1 MNDQISIREAITETD
16 VASFWAQLRVYQQRD
31 IFPDPEDESLDYFL
45 SEDYRSQVQ
54 AVHDRKQ
61 NPLYYLFFRRHGQ
74 DIGFAM
80 PAIFTTEDGKCFIM
94 EFCVYPQYRGGGTGT
109 QCAQA
114 LLRWAKER
122 GAVYAEL
129 NYGGDERRQR
139 FWARLGFVPNGAD
152 EWGEPLMLLPPEE
165 ALPFTVERL
174 ADPEDWQLM
183 KLENGFLTEIG
194 EEPLSEKKQ
203 QRLKEAVGDGKIT
216 FFLAKRGYRA
226 VGMCSVSPCYS
237 TFSCAESGVFDDFY
251 VEPAFRRQGIAR
263 QLVSAARNWAE
274 ENTLSGLT
282 VGCADCDAEMYRALG
297 FETRLG
303 TMLALNL

>member
-54 AVHDRKQ
+54 AVHDRQ
-61 NPLYYLFFRRHGQ
+61 QDPLYYLFFRRHGQ

-183 KLENGFLTEIG
+183 KLENGFLTEIS
-194 EEPLSEKKQ
+194 EEPLSEEKQ

-237 TFSCAESGVFDDFY
+237 TFSCAEIGVFDDFY

-274 ENTLSGLT
+274 ENALSGLT

>member
-31 IFPDPEDESLDYFL
+31 IFPDSEDESLDYFL

-274 ENTLSGLT
+274 ENALSGLT

>member
-54 AVHDRKQ
+54 AVHDRQ
-61 NPLYYLFFRRHGQ
+61 QDPLYYLFFRRHGQ

-274 ENTLSGLT
+274 ENALSGLT

>member
-54 AVHDRKQ
+54 AVHDRQ
-61 NPLYYLFFRRHGQ
+61 QDPLYYLFFRRHGQ

-194 EEPLSEKKQ
+194 EEPLSEEKQ
-203 QRLKEAVGDGKIT
+203 QRLKEAVGAGKIT

-274 ENTLSGLT
+274 ENALSGLT

>member
-31 IFPDPEDESLDYFL
+31 IFPDSEDESLDYFL

-80 PAIFTTEDGKCFIM
+80 PAIFTTEDGKCFII

-183 KLENGFLTEIG
+183 KLENGFLREIG
-194 EEPLSEKKQ
+194 EEPPDEKKQ

-274 ENTLSGLT
+274 ENALSGLT

>member
-94 EFCVYPQYRGGGTGT
+94 EFCVYPQYRGGGMGT

-183 KLENGFLTEIG
+183 KLENGFLREIG
-194 EEPLSEKKQ
+194 EEPLSEEKQ

-274 ENTLSGLT
+274 ENALSGLT

>member
-94 EFCVYPQYRGGGTGT
+94 EFCVYPQYRGGGMGT

-174 ADPEDWQLM
+174 TDPEDWQLM

-194 EEPLSEKKQ
+194 EEPLSEEKQ

>member
-54 AVHDRKQ
+54 AVHDRQ
-61 NPLYYLFFRRHGQ
+61 QDPLYYLFFRRHGQ

-165 ALPFTVERL
+165 SLPFTVERL

-183 KLENGFLTEIG
+183 KLENGFLTEIS
-194 EEPLSEKKQ
+194 EEPLSEEKQ

-274 ENTLSGLT
+274 ENALSGLT

>member
-183 KLENGFLTEIG
+183 KLENGFLTEIS
-194 EEPLSEKKQ
+194 EEPLSEEKQ

>member
-274 ENTLSGLT
+274 ENALSGLT

>member
-94 EFCVYPQYRGGGTGT
+94 EFCVYPQYRGGVTGT

-194 EEPLSEKKQ
+194 EEPLSEEKQ
-203 QRLKEAVGDGKIT
+203 QRLKEAVGAGKIT

>member
-94 EFCVYPQYRGGGTGT
+94 EFCVYPQYRGGGMGT

-183 KLENGFLTEIG
+183 KLENGFLREIG

-274 ENTLSGLT
+274 ENALSGLT
-282 VGCADCDAEMYRALG
+282 VGCADCDAECTAHWAL
-297 FETRLG
+297 RPVWVRCWP
-303 TMLALNL
+303 

>member
-31 IFPDPEDESLDYFL
+31 ILPDPEDESLDYFL

-152 EWGEPLMLLPPEE
+152 EWGEPLILLPPEE

-194 EEPLSEKKQ
+194 EEPLSEEKQ

-274 ENTLSGLT
+274 ENALSGLT

>member
-54 AVHDRKQ
+54 AVHDRQ
-61 NPLYYLFFRRHGQ
+61 QDPLYYLFFRRHGQ

-183 KLENGFLTEIG
+183 KLENGFLTEIS
-194 EEPLSEKKQ
+194 EEPLSEEKQ

-274 ENTLSGLT
+274 ENALSGLT

>member
-194 EEPLSEKKQ
+194 EEPLSEEKQ
-203 QRLKEAVGDGKIT
+203 QRLKEAVGAGKIT

-274 ENTLSGLT
+274 ENALSGLT

>member
-16 VASFWAQLRVYQQRD
+16 VASFWAQLRIYQQRD

-194 EEPLSEKKQ
+194 EEPLSEEKQ

-274 ENTLSGLT
+274 ENALSGLT

>member
-54 AVHDRKQ
+54 AVHDRQQ

-194 EEPLSEKKQ
+194 EEPLSEEKQ

-274 ENTLSGLT
+274 ENALSGLT

>member
-1 MNDQISIREAITETD
+1 MNDQISICEAITETD

-194 EEPLSEKKQ
+194 EEPLSEEKQ

-274 ENTLSGLT
+274 ENALSGLT

>member
-54 AVHDRKQ
+54 AVHDRQQ

-174 ADPEDWQLM
+174 TDPEDWQLM
-183 KLENGFLTEIG
+183 KLENGFLREIG
-194 EEPLSEKKQ
+194 EEPPDEKKQ

-274 ENTLSGLT
+274 ENALSGLT

-297 FETRLG
+297 LETRLG

>member
-183 KLENGFLTEIG
+183 KLENGFLTEIS
-194 EEPLSEKKQ
+194 EEPLSEEKQ

-274 ENTLSGLT
+274 ENALSGLT

>member
-165 ALPFTVERL
+165 VLPFTLERL
-174 ADPEDWQLM
+174 TDPEDWQLM

-194 EEPLSEKKQ
+194 EEPLSEEKQ

-274 ENTLSGLT
+274 ENALSGLT

>member
-122 GAVYAEL
+122 GTVYAEL

-194 EEPLSEKKQ
+194 EEPLSEEKQ
-203 QRLKEAVGDGKIT
+203 QRLKEAVGAGKIT

>member
-16 VASFWAQLRVYQQRD
+16 VASFWAQLRIYQQRD

-183 KLENGFLTEIG
+183 KLENGFLTEIS
-194 EEPLSEKKQ
+194 EEPLSEEKQ

-274 ENTLSGLT
+274 ENALSGLT